1 LRVIISNKTHQ
12 LCNRLLVFASFVANA
27 IENEYKV
34 SNPGFEEYAKHFK
47 HLEKNLFISY
57 PPVRESS
64 IHNGIYSFI
73 QSKYYTLSNFI
84 ARFFFSRK
92 IRFGGIQ
99 SINDHYFNG
108 FGVFL
113 DQPNFKQLIKG
124 LKCLFVFGYGFR
136 DWTNLIKHVDQI
148 REYFR
153 PNDSHQR
160 AIDLF
165 FSKIEQEHFDIIVGV
180 HIRRGDY
187 KEYKGGKF
195 YFENSVYLDA
205 MSQVANLFPKEKI
218 GFLICSNEDIDL
230 DYFKDYDVF
239 LGLGHFIQDLYA
251 LAMCD
256 YIMGP
261 PSTYSF
267 WASFFGDNRLLQISA
282 ESTIVHLE
290 KFKRWDQIKM

>member
-12 LCNRLLVFASFVANA
+12 LCNRLLVFASFVANG

-64 IHNGIYSFI
+64 IHSGIYSFI
-73 QSKYYTLSNFI
+73 QSKYYTCSNFI
-84 ARFFFSRK
+84 ARLFFSRK

-136 DWTNLIKHVDQI
+136 DWTNIIKHADQI

-165 FSKIEQEHFDIIVGV
+165 FSKIEQEHFDVLVGV

-195 YFENSVYLDA
+195 YFKNKVYLDA
-205 MSQVANLFPKEKI
+205 MSQVANLFPKKII

-230 DYFKDYDVF
+230 DYFKDYNVF
-239 LGLGHFIQDLYA
+239 QGPGHFIQDLYA
-251 LAMCD
+251 LAKCD

-267 WASFFGDNRLLQISA
+267 WACFIGRNRL
-282 ESTIVHLE
+282 STISKNRKSTLKGE
-290 KFKRWDQIKM
+290 FKSFEQIRM